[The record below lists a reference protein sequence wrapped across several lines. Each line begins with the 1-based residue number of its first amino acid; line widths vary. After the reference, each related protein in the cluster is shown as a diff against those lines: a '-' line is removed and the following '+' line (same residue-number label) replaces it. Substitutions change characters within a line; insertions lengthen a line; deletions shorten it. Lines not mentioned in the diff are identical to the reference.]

1 MNLSVS
7 KESPSVLSD
16 IRMMNH
22 AVLQAIPYKAK
33 FVLSSSETSCT
44 EVAGHPIFPFRAAS
58 CLIVV
63 FCLFYGTVS
72 ICSPFSKYVFNF
84 DNC

>member
-1 MNLSVS
+1 MKLSVS

-33 FVLSSSETSCT
+33 FVLSLQEYPLT
-44 EVAGHPIFPFRAAS
+44 VPDRQFPFPESHTPFVLIAS
-58 CLIVV
+58 
-63 FCLFYGTVS
+63 
-72 ICSPFSKYVFNF
+72 
-84 DNC
+84 